1 MLQPRI
7 AADTVVVAAADQ
19 VSAGLDDEAVVL
31 NLRSGSYHGLNEV
44 GARVWQLL
52 AEPRSVSSVADAI
65 VSEYDVDRT
74 RCQADILVLLE
85 ELLDQGLIEVRA

>member
-1 MLQPRI
+1 
-7 AADTVVVAAADQ
+7 
-19 VSAGLDDEAVVL
+19 
-31 NLRSGSYHGLNEV
+31 V